1 MLTFEDSKERCK
13 DVGGELAAP
22 LTEIEIRDWLIV
34 IHINYVV
41 YNYKIN
47 FGLQRTLWLMCKVCY
62 MQTVDISEIYPQQ
75 AHQA

>member
-34 IHINYVV
+34 IHINNVV
-41 YNYKIN
+41 HI
-47 FGLQRTLWLMCKVCY
+47 
-62 MQTVDISEIYPQQ
+62 
-75 AHQA
+75 